1 MKQIS
6 FPLVSFLEFCQ
17 NLELGPDLW
26 YKHWK
31 LALITEAVGGERLE
45 DRWVVALKTGTDFDE
60 WE

>member
-1 MKQIS
+1 M
-6 FPLVSFLEFCQ
+6 SFLEFCQ